1 MKYDIFISYRR
12 DGGEDKARLV
22 NKKLKE
28 MGYKVFFDHDT
39 ALRGQFETIIKS
51 AIEVSKVV
59 VLVLLKDC
67 FHRCVNKEDFVRKE
81 LEYAIKCGH
90 SIVPIFPKGDMEKYE
105 DLFEVP
111 NLPLDIASLVKT
123 NCATI
128 DFHENFDST
137 FEYQI
142 KKNLPEDV
150 YPQNKTIESENIG
163 ADIHVITDISCV
175 VYSYGRR
182 IGTAQKKDGEYGS
195 LLRLRKGRHKLRFE
209 SIDDE
214 DIKMDMDYTIPDNE
228 YIDYIE
234 VRLKKYQKE
243 AFKKRIEKEERHKQF
258 ILKQRKELQN
268 TCNYLLTYNISN
280 SRIVRQ
286 LSQTL
291 QQIGN
296 RSTIQHFNEII
307 NSNELKNP
315 FDTLYG
321 ERIILTILSEDYNL
335 SEFKSIYKH
344 INKDNNNIYCLILL
358 GNVLLPSDVAYKNII
373 RIDDIEKSDDLIIKD
388 IIEGLNKIANES
400 KNNKDIYT
408 TTEISTKIANICE
421 GFGFTMQLIRGG
433 RYMMGDPS
441 FNVDIKVNDFYMC
454 RNTVTRATWRKIMG
468 DSVKGMH
475 EDRPVVNTPIEKIEE
490 FIKKINQLSDFEFY
504 IPTEEE
510 WEWAARGG
518 INSQGFVYSGSN
530 VLEEITWYKDN
541 CKKMMFPR
549 SAYGENGSTKHPN
562 ELGLLFMSGNVWEI
576 CQEYG
581 SNMKSYVIRGG
592 AFNSS
597 ADDCKVYSRAKID
610 LTKGNKHVGIRL
622 AGRPKIIC

>member
-28 MGYKVFFDHDT
+28 MGYKVFFDHDA

-59 VLVLLKDC
+59 VLVLSKDC
-67 FHRCVNKEDFVRKE
+67 FHRCVYKEDFVRKE

-90 SIVPIFPKGDMEKYE
+90 SIVPVFPKGDIEKYE
-105 DLFEVP
+105 DLFKVP

-123 NCATI
+123 NCAAI

-214 DIKMDMDYTIPDNE
+214 DIKMDIDYIIPDNE

-258 ILKQRKELQN
+258 ILKQRKELKN

-291 QQIGN
+291 KQIGN
-296 RSTIQHFNEII
+296 RSTIQNFNEII
-307 NSNELKNP
+307 KAVNSTSKENSLFFSSKEDIYKLIMEYCK
-315 FDTLYG
+315 DKTDKK
-321 ERIILTILSEDYNL
+321 RTKLSELEFNFKIFIKDLKDYYGITLQMFAIKNL
-335 SEFKSIYKH
+335 SVSS
-344 INKDNNNIYCLILL
+344 LIE
-358 GNVLLPSDVAYKNII
+358 VIWKN
-373 RIDDIEKSDDLIIKD
+373 R
-388 IIEGLNKIANES
+388 N
-400 KNNKDIYT
+400 KNNMLQ
-408 TTEISTKIANICE
+408 S
-421 GFGFTMQLIRGG
+421 
-433 RYMMGDPS
+433 
-441 FNVDIKVNDFYMC
+441 
-454 RNTVTRATWRKIMG
+454 RNK
-468 DSVKGMH
+468 
-475 EDRPVVNTPIEKIEE
+475 
-490 FIKKINQLSDFEFY
+490 
-504 IPTEEE
+504 
-510 WEWAARGG
+510 
-518 INSQGFVYSGSN
+518 
-530 VLEEITWYKDN
+530 
-541 CKKMMFPR
+541 
-549 SAYGENGSTKHPN
+549 
-562 ELGLLFMSGNVWEI
+562 
-576 CQEYG
+576 
-581 SNMKSYVIRGG
+581 
-592 AFNSS
+592 
-597 ADDCKVYSRAKID
+597 
-610 LTKGNKHVGIRL
+610 
-622 AGRPKIIC
+622 

>member
-28 MGYKVFFDHDT
+28 MGYKVFFDHDA

-51 AIEVSKVV
+51 AIEISKVV
-59 VLVLLKDC
+59 VLVLSKEC
-67 FHRCVNKEDFVRKE
+67 FHRCVYKEDFVRKE
-81 LEYAIKCGH
+81 LEYALKCGH
-90 SIVPIFPKGDMEKYE
+90 SIIPILPKGDIDKYE
-105 DLFEVP
+105 DLFKVT
-111 NLPLDIASLVKT
+111 NLPIGIASLVKT
-123 NCATI
+123 NCAII

-150 YPQNKTIESENIG
+150 YPQNKTIDSENVG
-163 ADIHVITDISCV
+163 ADIHVITDIPCV

-195 LLRLRKGRHKLRFE
+195 LIRLRKGRHKLRFE

-214 DIKMDMDYTIPDNE
+214 DITIDMDYTIPDNE
-228 YIDYIE
+228 YIDFIE
-234 VRLKKYQKE
+234 VQLKKSRKE
-243 AFKKRIEKEERHKQF
+243 AIKKRIKIEEKQKQF
-258 ILKQRKELQN
+258 ILKQRQELQKS
-268 TCNYLLTYNISN
+268 CNYLLTYNISN

-296 RSTIQHFNEII
+296 RSTIQNFNEII
-307 NSNELKNP
+307 NSNELKNH
-315 FDTLYG
+315 FDILYG
-321 ERIILTILSEDYNL
+321 ERIILTLLSEDYNL

-344 INKDNNNIYCLILL
+344 INKDNNTIYCLVLL
-358 GNVLLPSDVAYKNII
+358 GNVLLPSEVIYKNII
-373 RIDDIEKSDDLIIKD
+373 RIDDIERSDGLIIMD
-388 IIEGLNKIANES
+388 IIEGLNKIANET
-400 KNNKDIYT
+400 KNNKDIYIS
-408 TTEISTKIANICE
+408 TEISTKIATICE
-421 GFGFTMQLIRGG
+421 GLGFTMQLIRGG
-433 RYMMGDPS
+433 QYMMGDPS

-454 RNTVTRATWRKIMG
+454 RNTVTRAAWRKIMG

-475 EDRPVVNTPIEKIEE
+475 EDRPVVNMPIETIEE

-518 INSQGFVYSGSN
+518 MNSRGFVYSGSN

-610 LTKGNKHVGIRL
+610 LTQGSKYVGLRL
-622 AGRPKIIC
+622 AGRPK